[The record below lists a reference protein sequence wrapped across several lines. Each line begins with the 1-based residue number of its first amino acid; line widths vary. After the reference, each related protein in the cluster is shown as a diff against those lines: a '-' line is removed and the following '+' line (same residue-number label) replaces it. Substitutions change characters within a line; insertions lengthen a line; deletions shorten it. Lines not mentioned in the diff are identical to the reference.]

1 MSSPPVSLTPRE
13 KEVLQLLCREL
24 SSKAIGKQLG
34 LSRNTINIYRVHLRH
49 KLNMTTIGMIKYA
62 VKEGIVEP

>member
-1 MSSPPVSLTPRE
+1 MYSPVSLSPRE
-13 KEVLQLLCREL
+13 KEVLRLLCREL
-24 SSKAIGKQLG
+24 SSKEIGKQLG
-34 LSRNTINIYRVHLRH
+34 LSRNTISIYRLHLRN